1 MKCAASPCSWCGRRP
16 GKPARHVTQC
26 AVAWQLSYSAHLLG
40 HGDAVHGRRSS
51 LVWAGPCGL
60 AAASRPTHQ
69 HGRARAPTEQATSN
83 GPARPADGARTG
95 KGTDQ
100 RRAPT
105 LPSQL
110 TSGRRNSPNGQASAS
125 PRGPAGQNP
134 NRHVARLSVEK
145 LPRPGGLGAP
155 IALSNSPRLE
165 ATVPAQ
171 PGRSQQDH
179 APDGSSPPDHGVEKE
194 SQQHVRALRGE
205 RGSEI
210 QRLDDGSGSLGARQ
224 VECRDANP
232 GTSGRHHQGPTRVPC
247 RTQPGPGTPAASR
260 GLDTFSG
267 HPPDHGKHAGP
278 SDNVHVRT
286 CNPQRRGHKAAQA
299 LPQLGGPFGL
309 AARRLA
315 DPGPAPAAQ
324 SVGTV
329 PADRAFQA
337 LCSVRLR
344 NYNNYCYV
352 NSSILAI
359 LWSAICLSGDLEA
372 LGSQRGAFQ
381 AILSARTM
389 IQVSSLMPW
398 VLLLQGWRHEGRQHD
413 AVEFIQFLQ
422 LRFRGSLLLGQW
434 EARRADPQTR
444 VLDMDAHGW
453 VFCSMECDSHSL
465 QDHLDAWSQQ
475 ASVHA
480 FVRPPQSIRI
490 VLQRYLR
497 GDDGVLKKRQPVSP
511 QDCFTLQVPVFEREL
526 AVTYH
531 AYRITAVTCHYGSHL
546 EAGHYYRTCWRHPA
560 NGSLWLTDDNAVAQK
575 ISHQTFCESMHDSY
589 IFWAVRINTG
599 VA

>member
-1 MKCAASPCSWCGRRP
+1 M
-16 GKPARHVTQC
+16 
-26 AVAWQLSYSAHLLG
+26 
-40 HGDAVHGRRSS
+40 
-51 LVWAGPCGL
+51 
-60 AAASRPTHQ
+60 
-69 HGRARAPTEQATSN
+69 
-83 GPARPADGARTG
+83 
-95 KGTDQ
+95 
-100 RRAPT
+100 
-105 LPSQL
+105 
-110 TSGRRNSPNGQASAS
+110 
-125 PRGPAGQNP
+125 
-134 NRHVARLSVEK
+134 
-145 LPRPGGLGAP
+145 
-155 IALSNSPRLE
+155 
-165 ATVPAQ
+165 
-171 PGRSQQDH
+171 
-179 APDGSSPPDHGVEKE
+179 
-194 SQQHVRALRGE
+194 
-205 RGSEI
+205 
-210 QRLDDGSGSLGARQ
+210 
-224 VECRDANP
+224 
-232 GTSGRHHQGPTRVPC
+232 
-247 RTQPGPGTPAASR
+247 
-260 GLDTFSG
+260 
-267 HPPDHGKHAGP
+267 
-278 SDNVHVRT
+278 
-286 CNPQRRGHKAAQA
+286 
-299 LPQLGGPFGL
+299 
-309 AARRLA
+309 
-315 DPGPAPAAQ
+315 
-324 SVGTV
+324 
-329 PADRAFQA
+329 
-337 LCSVRLR
+337 
-344 NYNNYCYV
+344 

-444 VLDMDAHGW
+444 VLDMDANGW
-453 VFCSMECDSHSL
+453 VFCSTECDSHSL

-531 AYRITAVTCHYGSHL
+531 TYRITAVTCHYGSHL
-546 EAGHYYRTCWRHPA
+546 EAGHYRMCWRHPA
-560 NGSLWLTDDNAVAQK
+560 NGSLWLTDDNAVAQQ

-589 IFWAVRINTG
+589 IFLVVRINTG